1 MERFLHAVSVFVNH
15 LAAVHW
21 ELLALAVLCHVTKVA
36 CVARAWRNA
45 VAASYPDTE
54 VRWRTMYGGYLIGVG
69 INAIIPAR
77 AGDAVKLVV
86 VKRRVDGATY
96 PTLAATLVLLNLFDI
111 VVATLLIV
119 WASQSGLLPNLHII
133 RRLRAFDTD
142 WFLEHPRETLIVLC
156 VLLVAGLIAG
166 IWAWRKVVAFKERVS
181 LGFAAFRDREYY
193 LRHVVPWQAADWTL
207 RVVTIYFFLRAFAI
221 PATAKN
227 ALLVQVSQGLST
239 VFPFSP
245 SGIGTA
251 QALIVTVLHDV
262 ASRTAILA
270 FSVGTQITVIAV
282 NVALGF
288 IAMGIM
294 LGTFDWRGHTAA
306 ADDAAEG

>member
-1 MERFLHAVSVFVNH
+1 MERFLHAVAVFIDH

-21 ELLALAVLCHVTKVA
+21 ELLVLAVLCHVTKVA

-45 VAASYPDTE
+45 VAASYPETE

-111 VVATLLIV
+111 VVATLLLV

-142 WFLEHPRETLIVLC
+142 WFLEHPQETLIVLC
-156 VLLVAGLIAG
+156 ILLIAGLIAG
-166 IWAWRKVVAFKERVS
+166 IWAWRKVVAFRERVS

-282 NVALGF
+282 NVVLGF
-288 IAMGIM
+288 LAMGIM

>member
-1 MERFLHAVSVFVNH
+1 MERFLHAVSVFINH

-21 ELLALAVLCHVTKVA
+21 HLLALAVLCHLTKVA

-86 VKRRVDGATY
+86 VKRRVEGSTY

-111 VVATLLIV
+111 VVATVLLV
-119 WASQSGLLPNLHII
+119 WASQTGLLPNLHII

-142 WFLEHPRETLIVLC
+142 WFLEHPRTTLIVLG
-156 VLLVAGLIAG
+156 VLLIAGLIAG
-166 IWAWRKVVAFKERVS
+166 IWAWRRVVAFKERVS
-181 LGFAAFRDREYY
+181 LGFAALRDRDYY
-193 LRHVVPWQAADWTL
+193 IRHVAPWQAADWTL
-207 RVVTIYFFLRAFAI
+207 RVVTIYFFLRAFSI
-221 PATAKN
+221 TATAKN

-251 QALIVTVLHDV
+251 QALIVAVFRNV
-262 ASRTAILA
+262 ASKTAILA
-270 FSVGTQITVIAV
+270 FSVGMQITLIVV
-282 NVALGF
+282 NVLLGF
-288 IAMGIM
+288 LAMGIM
-294 LGTFDWRGHTAA
+294 LGTFDWRGHTATE
-306 ADDAAEG
+306 DAAER